1 MKLSEEEILK
11 IDDLKIGYRSGGD
24 EKIVLHE
31 LKATAFRG
39 ELIAIIGKNGAG
51 KSTLLRTITGLQTS
65 LGGKISFEGRNM
77 RDYSRMELAQK
88 VGYISTESIRANNMS
103 VYDLV
108 ALGRYPYTDWTGRIN
123 RENHM
128 IIMDA
133 IENTGMMQFCSRYIV
148 ELSDGERQRA
158 MIARILAQDTGL
170 MVMDEPTAFLDIGS
184 KYEILH
190 LMHNLSERAGKTI
203 IFSTHDLD
211 MALSQA
217 DKIWLLTGKILKE
230 GAPEDLMI
238 QGDFDHIFDSTAVR
252 YNSDHGTFTF
262 RSDEKGRIFIDG
274 EGILRHW
281 TEKAVNRAGFAVSV
295 EKTDP
300 SVIIPSGENKNW
312 RLLKHGSVSEFRSI
326 YDLIGRLTV
335 EGDIPI

>member
-1 MKLSEEEILK
+1 MKL
-11 IDDLKIGYRSGGD
+11 RD
-24 EKIVLHE
+24 EKILTIDALRIGYKAGGEEKVVLQD
-31 LKATAFRG
+31 LNSTALRG

-51 KSTLLRTITGLQTS
+51 KSTLLRTITGLHRS
-65 LGGKISFEGRNM
+65 LGGKIYFEGKNIL
-77 RDYSRMELAQK
+77 DYSRMELAQK
-88 VGYISTESIRANNMS
+88 VGYISTEIVRASNMS

-108 ALGRYPYTDWTGRIN
+108 ALGRFPYTNWTGRIDK
-123 RENHM
+123 ENHRF
-128 IIMDA
+128 IMEA
-133 IENTGMMQFCSRYIV
+133 IENAGMMPFRSRYIG

-190 LMHNLSERAGKTI
+190 LMHNLAKTSGKTI
-203 IFSTHDLD
+203 IFSTHDLH
-211 MALSQA
+211 MAISQA
-217 DKIWLLTGKILKE
+217 DKIWLLSDLNLME

-238 QGDFDHIFDSTAVR
+238 QGDFDHIFDSSAVK

-262 RSDEKGRIFIDG
+262 RSDEKGSIYIEG

-281 TEKAVNRAGFAVSV
+281 TEKAVNRAGFAVSG

-300 SVIIPSGENKNW
+300 SIIVPSGESKNW
-312 RLLKHGSVSEFRSI
+312 RLVTHESISEFRSI
-326 YDLIGRLTV
+326 YDLIGRLTIDDD
-335 EGDIPI
+335 GTI

>member
-1 MKLSEEEILK
+1 MKLKDEKILT
-11 IDDLKIGYRSGGD
+11 IDALKIGYRSGGE
-24 EKIVLHE
+24 EKIILQE
-31 LKATAFRG
+31 LNATALKG

-65 LGGKISFEGRNM
+65 LGGSIYFEGRIM
-77 RDYSRMELAQK
+77 PEYSRMELAQK
-88 VGYISTESIRANNMS
+88 VGYISTEIVRANNMS

-123 RENHM
+123 KKNHK

-133 IENTGMMQFCSRYIV
+133 IEDAGMMAFCQRHIV

-190 LMHNLSERAGKTI
+190 LMHNLSRRAGKTI

-217 DKIWLLTGKILKE
+217 DKIWLLTGMKLKE

-238 QGDFDHIFDSTAVR
+238 QGDFDHIFDSSAVR

-262 RSDEKGRIFIDG
+262 RSIERGRIFIEG

-281 TEKAVNRAGFAVSV
+281 TEKAVNRAGFAVSG
-295 EKTDP
+295 EKTDI
-300 SVIIPSGENKNW
+300 SVMIPSGESKNW
-312 RLLKHGSVSEFRSI
+312 RLITPGSVSEFRSI
-326 YDLIGRLTV
+326 YDLIGDLTAK
-335 EGDIPI
+335 GDSVS

>member
-1 MKLSEEEILK
+1 MNLRDERMLTIEN
-11 IDDLKIGYRSGGD
+11 LKIGYKAGGE
-24 EKIVLHE
+24 EKIVLPC
-31 LKATAFRG
+31 LNATALKG

-51 KSTLLRTITGLQTS
+51 KSTLLRTITGLQPA
-65 LGGKISFEGRNM
+65 LGGRIYFEGKNIP
-77 RDYSRMELAQK
+77 DYSRMELAQK
-88 VGYISTESIRANNMS
+88 IGYISTEIVRASNMS

-108 ALGRYPYTDWTGRIN
+108 ALGRFPYTDWTGRIN
-123 RENHM
+123 KENHLM
-128 IIMDA
+128 IIDA
-133 IENTGMMQFCSRYIV
+133 IKNAGMMSFCSRYII

-190 LMHNLSERAGKTI
+190 LMHNLAKTAGKTI
-203 IFSTHDLD
+203 VFSTHDLH
-211 MALSQA
+211 MAISQA
-217 DKIWLLTGKILKE
+217 DKIWLLTDLNLVE

-238 QGDFDHIFDSTAVR
+238 QGDFDHIFDSSTVR

-262 RSDEKGRIFIDG
+262 RSDKKGNIFIEG

-281 TEKAVNRAGFAVSV
+281 TEKAVNRGGFAVSR

-300 SVIIPSGENKNW
+300 FLIIPSGENKNW
-312 RLLKHGSVSEFRSI
+312 RLVTRETVSEFRSI
-326 YDLIGRLTV
+326 YDLIGRLTLDGNV
-335 EGDIPI
+335 TI